1 MGLLLPLWNLHVHT
15 YVYHGLYYKS
25 FFFNLFFLQ
34 SLTSF
39 RASFIPVSSFILTA
53 IFFESLPIQGVGA
66 TQSVSVE
73 GMNELVSGCYPTD
86 ALLLADK
93 L

>member
-1 MGLLLPLWNLHVHT
+1 MHPSIH
-15 YVYHGLYYKS
+15 HGLYYKS
-25 FFFNLFFLQ
+25 FFFFNLFFLQ

-39 RASFIPVSSFILTA
+39 RASFIPVSSFILTT

-66 TQSVSVE
+66 TQSVSFE
-73 GMNELVSGCYPTD
+73 GMNELVSSCYPTD
-86 ALLLADK
+86 AMLLGDK

>member
-1 MGLLLPLWNLHVHT
+1 MHT
-15 YVYHGLYYKS
+15 YIYLYYKS
-25 FFFNLFFLQ
+25 FFLNLFFLQ

-39 RASFIPVSSFILTA
+39 WASFIPVSSFILTT

-66 TQSVSVE
+66 PQSVTVE
-73 GMNELVSGCYPTD
+73 EMNELVSSCYPTD
-86 ALLLADK
+86 AVLLGDK